1 MGPGSNVG
9 GMRQVR
15 GGSAICVLVSSRC
28 SSPRCQR
35 CSRAVLVRR
44 RNGEEAATT
53 VVTAA
58 GNSGD
63 VNSMKGFVLQP
74 CDLICEPASPA
85 LSEARERQ
93 VAKSAAVINPSRLH
107 PTLRCTGT
115 LCDRRSSSPVGAN
128 IYFTSLIASTLLE
141 SRVCYTSGGTI
152 TATHTSAFYASSI
165 VHLLSIVL
173 LTNRSICNRRIH
185 RSYRR
190 PIRSHHRILRLFR
203 PP

>member
-15 GGSAICVLVSSRC
+15 GGSAIYFLVSSRC

-44 RNGEEAATT
+44 RNGEMAATM

-107 PTLRCTGT
+107 PTLRRDP
-115 LCDRRSSSPVGAN
+115 LRSPLFFSSWGKYLLHESERINLAGVA
-128 IYFTSLIASTLLE
+128 SLLHFWQHLH
-141 SRVCYTSGGTI
+141 CYI
-152 TATHTSAFYASSI
+152 HSALYA
-165 VHLLSIVL
+165 LSFVQ
-173 LTNRSICNRRIH
+173 
-185 RSYRR
+185 
-190 PIRSHHRILRLFR
+190 PA
-203 PP
+203 